1 MGCYDDA
8 YRLRDNCT
16 QQFKL
21 LNLAKKIYTL
31 AFLYFKGDKVR
42 KLKTD
47 KAEKATVDA
56 EVAILLELKKKL
68 AFAEGKDPNALENKG
83 KKKGKRA

>member
-1 MGCYDDA
+1 M
-8 YRLRDNCT
+8 
-16 QQFKL
+16 
-21 LNLAKKIYTL
+21 
-31 AFLYFKGDKVR
+31 R

-68 AFAEGKDPNALENKG
+68 AFAEGKDPKALENKG